1 MLSDFSFAI
10 SFSPLIVNFSINV
23 RRFDSRSIS
32 AMQQAGP
39 TTIRDSLG
47 LFPECFKSLEKR
59 FVACLRVTFGLEVT
73 FEAKRT
79 RL

>member
-1 MLSDFSFAI
+1 
-10 SFSPLIVNFSINV
+10 
-23 RRFDSRSIS
+23 
-32 AMQQAGP
+32 MQQAGP